1 MNTSLLCTTI
11 KKPTLAI
18 VYLKDNFIK
27 FKVRVYLLYLQVAA
41 LGSGCLGQFQ
51 GDPSLAK
58 ILQEQR
64 FNAGGG
70 KFGSAF
76 AQEDGHV
83 FREESSGNNNR
94 YTQPN
99 QICPRGTTTG
109 TISQPNQICPRG
121 TTTGTPS
128 QTKYVLGEQQ
138 QVHTAKPNMFSGNNN
153 RYTSQPNQI
162 HPR

>member
-1 MNTSLLCTTI
+1 MNTSLLCSTI
-11 KKPTLAI
+11 KNETLAM
-18 VYLKDNFIK
+18 VYLKDNVLK

-94 YTQPN
+94 YTEPN
-99 QICPRGTTTG
+99 QIWPQG
-109 TISQPNQICPRG
+109 TIAG
-121 TTTGTPS
+121 THS

-138 QVHTAKPNMFSGNNN
+138 QVQPAKPNMSSGNNN
-153 RYTSQPNQI
+153 RYT
-162 HPR
+162 